1 MDWLIWTGAA
11 VSFLGLTGLL
21 WTIVTVARARRTK
34 TSDDDIKAVV
44 QRMIPVNMAY
54 LMLSVFGLM
63 AVIVGI
69 SLG

>member
-11 VSFLGLTGLL
+11 VSFLGLAGLV

-34 TSDDDIKAVV
+34 TSDAEIKAVV
-44 QRMIPVNMAY
+44 QRMIPMNMAA

>member
-11 VSFLGLTGLL
+11 VSGLGLCGLL
-21 WTIVTVARARRTK
+21 WTIVVVARARRSTP
-34 TSDDDIKAVV
+34 DDTAMRAVV
-44 QRMIPVNMAY
+44 QRMIPVNMAA
-54 LMLSVFGLM
+54 LMLSVLGLM

>member
-11 VSFLGLTGLL
+11 VSFLGLAGLL

-34 TSDDDIKAVV
+34 TSDEDIKAVV
-44 QRMIPVNMAY
+44 HRMIPVNMAS